1 MSAECGV
8 GGPGEMP
15 NAECRMP
22 NAEWEN
28 DRC

>member
-15 NAECRMP
+15 NAEWKTTGASTYTP
-22 NAEWEN
+22 E
-28 DRC
+28 